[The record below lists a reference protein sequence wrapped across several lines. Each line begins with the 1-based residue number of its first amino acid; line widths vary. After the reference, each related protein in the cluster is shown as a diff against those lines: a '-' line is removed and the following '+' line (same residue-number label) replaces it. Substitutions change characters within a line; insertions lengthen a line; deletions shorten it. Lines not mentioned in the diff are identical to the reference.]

1 MKNAQKYYT
10 FRQNQEYFDLKC
22 CVSKGADMYTPSSAK
37 WCAGRVI

>member
-22 CVSKGADMYTPSSAK
+22 CVSKGADMYTPSVAK
-37 WCAGRVI
+37 RCLGRVI

>member
-10 FRQNQEYFDLKC
+10 FRQNQEYFGLN
-22 CVSKGADMYTPSSAK
+22 SGIGKGADMYTPSSAK